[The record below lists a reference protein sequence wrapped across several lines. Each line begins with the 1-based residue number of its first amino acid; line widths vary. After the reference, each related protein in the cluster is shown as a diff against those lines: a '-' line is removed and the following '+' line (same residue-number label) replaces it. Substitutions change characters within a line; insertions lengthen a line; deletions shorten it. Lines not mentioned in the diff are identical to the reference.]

1 MTLTVSGEWNAK
13 VRYLTRCFGLLGDR
27 RSCFQGKSF
36 GVFLPSVCSS
46 EITVAPPWESICF
59 LTVQSAFPSNSQIKI
74 FLVLRYWS
82 AWLEKRSPLFVYCLC
97 CCQLWSD
104 VNLLL
109 MVLQWAAAVQH
120 CTTVPVWSAST
131 TMHYYTAGSF
141 VWSSTKQNSKFARH
155 CLFYLFENKAEQ

>member
-36 GVFLPSVCSS
+36 GFFSLLYVLL
-46 EITVAPPWESICF
+46 TVAPPWESICF
-59 LTVQSAFPSNSQIKI
+59 WTVQSVSPSSSQIKI
-74 FLVLRYWS
+74 FLILRYWS

-97 CCQLWSD
+97 CCQLLLWSD

-109 MVLQWAAAVQH
+109 MVLQWVAAVQH
-120 CTTVPVWSAST
+120 CTTVPGWSAST
-131 TMHYYTAGSF
+131 TMHKYTAGSF
-141 VWSSTKQNSKFARH
+141 H
-155 CLFYLFENKAEQ
+155 KAEQ